1 MRSKNANEF
10 LERNRICD
18 EVLIT
23 EAVAAVNIA
32 EDDFMARVAD
42 AWDAMSE
49 AMRFDITTVAMIKAK
64 EVFMKKLMKDEDDI
78 DFTEEELLTIE
89 NFRKSI
95 DEMSDEHHAFISD
108 LYKKNTR

>member
-10 LERNRICD
+10 LEKNRICD

-32 EDDFMARVAD
+32 EDEFMARVAD

-49 AMRFDITTVAMIKAK
+49 DMRFDITTDTMIKAK
-64 EVFMKKLMKDEDDI
+64 DVFIENLMKDEDI
-78 DFTEEELLTIE
+78 
-89 NFRKSI
+89 
-95 DEMSDEHHAFISD
+95 
-108 LYKKNTR
+108 